1 MHKAVPLGFLIL
13 HSNKRKQKTY
23 PGDAKTI
30 FIFFYSSYLHN
41 DTILMCTEL
50 DFLNQIFSR
59 TK

>member
-30 FIFFYSSYLHN
+30 FIFFL
-41 DTILMCTEL
+41 
-50 DFLNQIFSR
+50 
-59 TK
+59 